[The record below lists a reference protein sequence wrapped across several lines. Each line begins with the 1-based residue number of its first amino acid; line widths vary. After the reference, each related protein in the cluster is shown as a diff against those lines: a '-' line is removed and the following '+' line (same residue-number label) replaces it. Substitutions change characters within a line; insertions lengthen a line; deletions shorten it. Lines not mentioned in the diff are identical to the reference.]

1 MSTSEVKKL
10 SFELNEEML
19 GIIAEE
25 FNAQDLA
32 AKFAE
37 AVAEKGLESAMK
49 EVLEVFGN
57 QLGHRSL
64 QLGDEY
70 SDRTYEVIL
79 ETVDQTATYKFPL
92 LPQRFLEIAYLSTQE
107 LYAFPV
113 RINTHDLFRFEI
125 DDCRIFQELKQK
137 CTEETIKDVPCKA
150 ACLRLIKTVCSH
162 YDCDVSVEAAT
173 DPLGGNKCVFDI
185 HYG

>member
-10 SFELNEEML
+10 SFELNEEMM
-19 GIIAEE
+19 GIIARE
-25 FNAQDLA
+25 FTAKDLA
-32 AKFAE
+32 EKFAK
-37 AVAEKGLESAMK
+37 AVSEKGLESATK

-70 SDRTYEVIL
+70 SDRTYEMIL
-79 ETVDQTATYKFPL
+79 ETADQTGTYKFPL
-92 LPQRFLEIAYLSTQE
+92 LPQRFLEIAYLSIQE

-113 RINTHDLFRFEI
+113 RINTHNLLRYEI
-125 DDCRIFQELKQK
+125 GDCKIFQELKKQ
-137 CTEETIKDVPCKA
+137 CAEEDIKGIPCKA
-150 ACLRLIKTVCSH
+150 ACESLIKTVCSH
-162 YDCDVSVEAAT
+162 YDCDVRVEADT
-173 DPLGGNKCVFDI
+173 DPVGKNICVFDV

>member
-19 GIIAEE
+19 GIIAQE
-25 FNAQDLA
+25 FDPKDLA
-32 AKFAE
+32 AKFAA
-37 AVAEKGLESAMK
+37 AVAEKGLESATK

-70 SDRTYEVIL
+70 SDRTYEMIL
-79 ETVDQTATYKFPL
+79 ETVDQTTTYKFPL
-92 LPQRFLEIAYLSTQE
+92 LPQRFLEIAYLSTQG

-113 RINTHDLFRFEI
+113 RINSHKLMRFEI
-125 DDCRIFQELKQK
+125 SDCKIFEGLKNQ
-137 CTEETIKDVPCKA
+137 CSEEDIKGVPCRA
-150 ACLRLIKTVCSH
+150 ACESLIKTVCSH
-162 YDCDVSVEAAT
+162 YDCDVNVEADT
-173 DPLGGNKCVFDI
+173 DPVGENKCVFAV
-185 HYG
+185 HNG